1 MMRIMCIF
9 AHICAYIRKY
19 MQQCGYAPKSGAWPS
34 LVCALDGV
42 KTIEWGGQQCC
53 DVMDDEDGE
62 DDYEDEDY
70 KDDDDEFE
78 TNDGFVGG
86 TQPFGGEQFE

>member
-1 MMRIMCIF
+1 
-9 AHICAYIRKY
+9 
-19 MQQCGYAPKSGAWPS
+19 
-34 LVCALDGV
+34 
-42 KTIEWGGQQCC
+42 
-53 DVMDDEDGE
+53 MDDEYGE

>member
-1 MMRIMCIF
+1 MPEATHNLLPDKRF
-9 AHICAYIRKY
+9 TH
-19 MQQCGYAPKSGAWPS
+19 GSPS
-34 LVCALDGV
+34 CLQ
-42 KTIEWGGQQCC
+42 TIEWGGQQCC